1 MPKQSTRQSIRDRM
15 INLLPQL
22 TATERRIAN
31 VILADFPY
39 GGLVTIQ
46 ELAER
51 SRSSAPSITR
61 FVAKIGCS
69 GYQDFQ
75 RQLIGALRE
84 RELSPIELKLT
95 EAPSK
100 GTDFLADYTHRLA
113 RLMRLMSDNLPA
125 QTFNEVCDLIA
136 DPARH
141 IFMIGGRVTD
151 SIAQMLAIHL
161 RQIRG
166 RIYHLPADTEQWPEY
181 VLRMRKQDLLILFD
195 VRRYDPRLAEL
206 AAIVSQKRGSVVVS
220 VTDKWLSPTTHYSDH
235 VFPVPTDLE
244 TPWDTSVCLLTLAE
258 AIIVRVSEMD
268 WPATRKRISNWDTI
282 RFALSARGG
291 VDTEAE
297 SSSADRQD

>member
-15 INLLPQL
+15 INQMPQL

-61 FVAKIGCS
+61 FVAKIGCG

-75 RQLIGALRE
+75 RQLIGALRK

-100 GTDFLADYTHRLA
+100 GTDFLADYTHRVA
-113 RLMRLMSDNLPA
+113 RLMRLMSENLPA

-136 DPARH
+136 DPSRN

-151 SIAQMLAIHL
+151 SIAQILAIHL

-166 RIYHLPADTEQWPEY
+166 RIYHLPADPEQWPEY
-181 VLRMRKQDLLILFD
+181 VLRMRKQDVLILFD

-206 AAIVSQKRGSVVVS
+206 AAIVSRKRGSAVVS
-220 VTDKWLSPTTHYSDH
+220 VTDKWLSPTSQYASHI
-235 VFPVPTDLE
+235 FPVPTDLE
-244 TPWDTSVCLLTLAE
+244 TPWDTSICLVTLAE

-268 WPATRKRISNWDTI
+268 WPATRKRISNWDAI

-291 VDTEAE
+291 VDPETEV
-297 SSSADRQD
+297 SSTDRYD

>member
-22 TATERRIAN
+22 TATERRVAN

-51 SRSSAPSITR
+51 SRSSAPSITK

-136 DPARH
+136 DPARN

-220 VTDKWLSPTTHYSDH
+220 VTDKWLSPTTHYSNH
-235 VFPVPTDLE
+235 IFPVPTDLE

-268 WPATRKRISNWDTI
+268 WPATRKRISNWDAI

-291 VDTEAE
+291 VDPEAE